1 MKIDY
6 EFNTIDGVYYR
17 NEQIAQVEKGLAHGL
32 TEDQIKIYV
41 NPNFSELDMK
51 IIRKAIEHNF
61 TDEEVK
67 LVASWSDLY
76 FKRKEIYKA
85 ILHKICPEGVKLIAE
100 GPFGGLEAKE
110 IRKGFEHG
118 LTFKQ
123 VLIYAWPDY
132 PEYHAFA
139 KYTDF
144 AMKEIR
150 KALEAGCDAE
160 YVKECAKLPYPDM
173 VKKLRGTEK

>member
-17 NEQIAQVEKGLAHGL
+17 NEQIAQVEKGFAHGL

-51 IIRKAIEHNF
+51 IIRKAI
-61 TDEEVK
+61 
-67 LVASWSDLY
+67 
-76 FKRKEIYKA
+76 
-85 ILHKICPEGVKLIAE
+85 LHKICPEGVKLIAE
-100 GPFGGLEAKE
+100 GMFDGLEAKE

-118 LTFKQ
+118 LTLEQ

-173 VKKLRGTEK
+173 VKYKQQLKHEVETSDDGPLVN

>member
-1 MKIDY
+1 MNIDY
-6 EFNTIDGVYYR
+6 EFNTVNGVHF
-17 NEQIAQVEKGLAHGL
+17 QK
-32 TEDQIKIYV
+32 
-41 NPNFSELDMK
+41 
-51 IIRKAIEHNF
+51 
-61 TDEEVK
+61 EEI
-67 LVASWSDLY
+67 SQ
-76 FKRKEIYKA
+76 IYKA
-85 ILHKICPEGVKLIAE
+85 ISHRVCPEGIRLIAE
-100 GPFGGLEAKE
+100 GPFDSLEAKE

-118 LTFKQ
+118 LTFEQ

-160 YVKECAKLPYPDM
+160 YVKNVPNCHI
-173 VKKLRGTEK
+173 GTW

>member
-1 MKIDY
+1 MNIDY
-6 EFNTIDGVYYR
+6 EFNTVNGVHFQK
-17 NEQIAQVEKGLAHGL
+17 EEISQIEKGFAHGL
-32 TEDQIKIYV
+32 TEEQVKIYV
-41 NPNFSELDMK
+41 NPYYSDLDMK
-51 IIRKAIEHNF
+51 LIRKGIEHNF
-61 TDEEVK
+61 TDEEIK
-67 LVASWSDLY
+67 LISSRSDLY
-76 FKRKEIYKA
+76 LRKKEVYKA
-85 ILHKICPEGVKLIAE
+85 ISHRVCPEGIRLIAE
-100 GPFGGLEAKE
+100 GPFGSLEAKE

-118 LTFKQ
+118 LTFEQ

-160 YVKECAKLPYPDM
+160 YVKKCTELPYWDM
-173 VKKLRGTEK
+173 VKKLRGTEN